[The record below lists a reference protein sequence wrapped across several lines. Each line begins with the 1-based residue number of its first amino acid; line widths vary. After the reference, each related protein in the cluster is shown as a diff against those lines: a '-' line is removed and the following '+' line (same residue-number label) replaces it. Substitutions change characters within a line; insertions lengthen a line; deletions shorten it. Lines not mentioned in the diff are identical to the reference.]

1 MSHPIVQV
9 LGDVLQLGSTQG
21 LLRALRLEP
30 RRTIVSRA
38 LSSLKLLGTGV
49 AIGQGLD
56 RYGDTIVDYALRST
70 RRRPRALATAGWIA
84 AGVLVG
90 VGAAILLVPELR
102 ARGWNGTKT
111 QSVAPSPVT
120 PVTSPATAS
129 STAPSSNGGSA

>member
-30 RRTIVSRA
+30 RRTIVSRT

-49 AIGQGLD
+49 AIGQGID

-84 AGVLVG
+84 AGVVVG
-90 VGAAILLVPELR
+90 VGAALLLVPELR
-102 ARGWNGTKT
+102 AGGWRGTKT
-111 QSVAPSPVT
+111 QSASPIRSAPPPVN
-120 PVTSPATAS
+120 PMAGATA
-129 STAPSSNGGSA
+129 TSNGGTG